1 MGRATPADG
10 DAAADRLRI
19 DLWIW
24 RARFAPNRPFA
35 QALIEGGR
43 VRVNRDKVKAP
54 GRRVTVGDVI
64 TVSAR
69 GGAIRVVRILALPE
83 RRGPASV
90 ARTLYQDLTPGADAD
105 GTADGPA

>member
-1 MGRATPADG
+1 MTPTDG

-35 QALIEGGR
+35 QALIEAGR

-54 GRRVTVGDVI
+54 GRRVGVGDVL

-69 GGAIRVVRILALPE
+69 GGGVRVVRILALPE
-83 RRGPASV
+83 RRGSATV
-90 ARTLYQDLTPGADAD
+90 ARTLYEDLSPPPDGGVAD
-105 GTADGPA
+105 GEDGSTG

>member
-1 MGRATPADG
+1 MSPADG
-10 DAAADRLRI
+10 EAAADRLRI

-35 QALIEGGR
+35 QDLIERGR

-54 GRRVTVGDVI
+54 GRRVGVGDVI

-69 GGAIRVVRILALPE
+69 GGGVRVVRILALPE
-83 RRGPASV
+83 RRGSATV
-90 ARTLYQDLTPGADAD
+90 ARALYEDLSPAPDT
-105 GTADGPA
+105 DGPDAPGW

>member
-1 MGRATPADG
+1 MTPADG
-10 DAAADRLRI
+10 EPAADRLRL

-35 QALIEGGR
+35 QDLIERGR
-43 VRVNRDKVKAP
+43 VRVNRDKVKSS
-54 GRRVTVGDVI
+54 GRRVVVGDVI

-83 RRGPASV
+83 RRGSASV
-90 ARTLYQDLTPGADAD
+90 ARTLYEDLTPGAGSDDGAD
-105 GTADGPA
+105 EPG